1 MAFVATNKAPG
12 VYIDEI
18 QLPGAIAGV
27 GTSTAAFVGPAQQGP
42 LKRPTFLTNPTQFQ
56 DTFGSFITAPLVFV
70 THAVKGFFDNG
81 GTACYFVRVGTAAQA
96 FLVLN
101 DRAATPRP
109 VLVITA
115 KQEGVSG
122 NSITVEVQDSNKVA
136 PVNAVRAAATLSAA
150 SNDTATVTAAAD
162 AANFRPG
169 DIVSLTQGAKT
180 ERATIAS
187 VTGTTIRVR
196 ANLTN
201 SYTGGDIRIGNLE
214 PGQTAIRIASTT
226 DIEPG
231 TYLRIAQGA
240 TNEARVVRS
249 VERVNNVVTLDQGLT
264 NTYTMAAADPAVT
277 VGSLE
282 FALLIKAGAGT
293 ENFPNLSMDPRH
305 SRYFARVVNSAS
317 VDVTLADPPSP
328 SVPPANLPAVVAAT
342 ALANGKDDDVSA
354 IQTADYKAGI
364 DTLERV
370 DEVNI
375 LCVPDRT
382 DQDVQAYM
390 IAHCEKMQDRFAIL
404 DPIPNATPSNGI
416 VTQRGLVNSDRGY
429 AALYYPRVIISNPVA
444 EGRLTI
450 PPSGHL
456 AGLYARTDN
465 DRGVHKAP
473 ANDTL
478 RGVLALE
485 RTLSDDEQGPLNE
498 IGVNVIRSFPGK
510 GIRVWGAR
518 T

>member
-1 MAFVATNKAPG
+1 
-12 VYIDEI
+12 
-18 QLPGAIAGV
+18 
-27 GTSTAAFVGPAQQGP
+27 
-42 LKRPTFLTNPTQFQ
+42 
-56 DTFGSFITAPLVFV
+56 
-70 THAVKGFFDNG
+70 
-81 GTACYFVRVGTAAQA
+81 
-96 FLVLN
+96 
-101 DRAATPRP
+101 
-109 VLVITA
+109 
-115 KQEGVSG
+115 
-122 NSITVEVQDSNKVA
+122 
-136 PVNAVRAAATLSAA
+136 
-150 SNDTATVTAAAD
+150 
-162 AANFRPG
+162 
-169 DIVSLTQGAKT
+169 
-180 ERATIAS
+180 
-187 VTGTTIRVR
+187 
-196 ANLTN
+196 
-201 SYTGGDIRIGNLE
+201 NLE

-282 FALLIKAGAGT
+282 FALLSKAGAGT

-518 T
+518 TIAPKDVIQWRYINVRRLLLFIEESIQEGTRFAVFEPNELTLWGRLKRQVTDFLTRVWTDGALFGATADQAFR